1 MKKHTFKDSQGRR
14 APMAWHRRVG
24 VAFAVVFVAVA
35 VTGLA
40 LNHSLRLGLQER
52 VLEADWIY
60 RWYGMQPAG
69 EPVGFQ
75 LAGGKRAVGLAGALY
90 LEERAVGSLHELRGA
105 VSLGDAWV
113 AAGSRE
119 VLMLSRDG
127 DVIERLA
134 GASLPPGEVL
144 AVGLTQTAEGPEAAR
159 LVLTLSSGRYSF
171 DRELVGWTVL
181 GSEARVA
188 AVAPIEVPAEL
199 RNRIV
204 RAYRGDGLSV
214 YRVVLDVHSGRFFGA
229 LGIGIVDL
237 SALAMGF
244 LTLTGVYHVYRRWR

>member
-1 MKKHTFKDSQGRR
+1 
-14 APMAWHRRVG
+14 MAWHRRVG
-24 VAFAVVFVAVA
+24 VAFALVFVVVGA
-35 VTGLA
+35 TGLA

-75 LAGGKRAVGLAGALY
+75 LADGKRAVGLAGALY
-90 LEERAVGSLHELRGA
+90 LEERAVGSLQELRGE
-105 VSLGDAWV
+105 VSLGEAWI
-113 AAGSRE
+113 AAGARE
-119 VLMLSRDG
+119 VLMLSREG
-127 DVIERLA
+127 DVIERLG

-144 AVGLTQTAEGPEAAR
+144 AVGLTQTAEGTESAR
-159 LVLTLSSGRYSF
+159 LVLTLSSGRYGF

-181 GSEARVA
+181 GPEERVV
-188 AVAPIEVPAEL
+188 AVAPITVPAEL

-214 YRVVLDVHSGRFFGA
+214 YRLVLDVHSGRFFGA
-229 LGIGIVDL
+229 LGIGVVDL
-237 SALAMGF
+237 SAVAMGF
-244 LTLTGVYHVYRRWR
+244 LTLTGVYYVYRRRR

>member
-1 MKKHTFKDSQGRR
+1 M
-14 APMAWHRRVG
+14 
-24 VAFAVVFVAVA
+24 
-35 VTGLA
+35 
-40 LNHSLRLGLQER
+40 
-52 VLEADWIY
+52 
-60 RWYGMQPAG
+60 
-69 EPVGFQ
+69 
-75 LAGGKRAVGLAGALY
+75 
-90 LEERAVGSLHELRGA
+90 
-105 VSLGDAWV
+105 
-113 AAGSRE
+113 
-119 VLMLSRDG
+119 
-127 DVIERLA
+127 
-134 GASLPPGEVL
+134 
-144 AVGLTQTAEGPEAAR
+144 GLTQAAEEPEAAR

-244 LTLTGVYHVYRRWR
+244 LTLTGVYHVYRRRR